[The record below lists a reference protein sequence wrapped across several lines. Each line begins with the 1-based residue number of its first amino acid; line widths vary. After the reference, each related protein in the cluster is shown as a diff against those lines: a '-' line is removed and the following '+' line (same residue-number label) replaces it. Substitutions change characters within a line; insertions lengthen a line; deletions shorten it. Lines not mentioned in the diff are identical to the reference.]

1 MKLIYFTL
9 AFMGLVIYSA
19 SYFQLRKERTI
30 VRYGNG
36 YHTVEWKRSSER
48 TWKINTENKVTWVLV
63 ATMYFPAMAF
73 EWGLRNFH
81 YALLLLTALL
91 GVFVVVGGFV
101 NSRNYTQRTEGLR
114 RDSPS

>member
-48 TWKINTENKVTWVLV
+48 TWKINIDDKVSWVFV

-73 EWGLRNFH
+73 EWGLRNFQ
-81 YALLLLTALL
+81 YALLLTTALL
-91 GVFVVVGGFV
+91 GVVVVIGGFV
-101 NSRNYTQRTEGLR
+101 YSRTCTQRTEGVR